1 MSRFVRQHGVTRAGM
16 VMAAMV
22 GLVIAAPWLGS
33 SQAAARGWLGVSIRP
48 LTPEVAE
55 GFGLPAPSGALVAG
69 VQEGSPAAR
78 AGVRPGDVITEY
90 EGRKVSR
97 PDELPRMVA
106 ETPAGRPV
114 PITIVRGGKSV
125 YLIATIAA
133 LGGGQHHGL
142 GGLS

>member
-1 MSRFVRQHGVTRAGM
+1 MSRFVRQHGATRAGM
-16 VMAAMV
+16 VMAAVV

-48 LTPEVAE
+48 LTPALAK
-55 GFGLPAPSGALVAG
+55 GFGLRSPGGALVAG

-78 AGVRPGDVITEY
+78 AGVRAGDVITEY

-106 ETPAGRPV
+106 DTPAGRPV

-125 YLIATIAA
+125 YLVATIAV
-133 LGGGQHHGL
+133 LRGEQHQGL
-142 GGLS
+142 GGSS